1 MYIIEYME
9 LQYILLYEFYY
20 YNTSNPSL
28 PLLLLLQLLPPRL
41 LLSLQRTHRDP
52 DLLTPPRHHRV

>member
-20 YNTSNPSL
+20 YNTSNPSFPL
-28 PLLLLLQLLPPRL
+28 PTLHPLLLLLLP
-41 LLSLQRTHRDP
+41 
-52 DLLTPPRHHRV
+52 TPTIITAADAS